1 MFDIC
6 YVAVAN
12 VENPKNAKVWHDTN
26 KYSCREDAMAA
37 AQAACRVV
45 QKLYNNTLLLTYR
58 INFADKYFDEN
69 EDDNEEVEEED

>member
-1 MFDIC
+1 MFNIC

-12 VENPKNAKVWHDTN
+12 VDDPKGAKVWLDEN
-26 KYSCREDAMAA
+26 EYSCREDAMTA

-58 INFADKYFDEN
+58 INFADSCFD
-69 EDDNEEVEEED
+69 DEEEEEEEED

>member
-1 MFDIC
+1 MFVIC

-12 VENPKNAKVWHDTN
+12 VKNPKSAKVWYDTN

-45 QKLYNNTLLLTYR
+45 QKLYNNTRVLTYR
-58 INFADKYFDEN
+58 IDFADRYFDEN
-69 EDDNEEVEEED
+69 EEED

>member
-1 MFDIC
+1 MFNIC

-12 VENPKNAKVWHDTN
+12 VENPKSAKVWLDTS

-45 QKLYNNTLLLTYR
+45 QKLYNNRRLLTYR
-58 INFADKYFDEN
+58 INFADEYFEEN
-69 EDDNEEVEEED
+69 ENDDEEEED